1 MRVLMVTGEF
11 PPMQGGVGDYTAHLC
26 RALASLG
33 VEVKVATSRLPGTS
47 SSSAEGG
54 PYAVHRTVDTWGW
67 ACWRALA
74 RLARERRADLVH
86 IQYQAAAYRLH
97 PAINLFPWWLRLRR
111 RDLPCVVTFHDL
123 RVPYLFPKA
132 GPARWWAILALAS
145 GARAVI
151 VTNQEDHNCLKQ
163 TCRTRLYQIPI
174 GANVEPPEDWI
185 AHPPASREADRP
197 FLLCHFG
204 LLNESKGCQDLVEAL
219 AILRARGTLRSFALR
234 IVGGTAGDSDP
245 TNVAFRTRLQAQIAA
260 LGLEEAVSW
269 TGFLP
274 PREVSAHL
282 MEGDL
287 CVLPYRDGA
296 SFRRGTFIAALAHG
310 LPILTTEPTTPIP
323 QLRHGEN
330 VWLVPRR
337 APEALADAI
346 LRLAEDPALR
356 SRLARGAWELGR
368 SFQWGQI
375 ARDTQEVYR
384 AILGR

>member
-1 MRVLMVTGEF
+1 M
-11 PPMQGGVGDYTAHLC
+11 
-26 RALASLG
+26 
-33 VEVKVATSRLPGTS
+33 
-47 SSSAEGG
+47 
-54 PYAVHRTVDTWGW
+54 
-67 ACWRALA
+67 
-74 RLARERRADLVH
+74 
-86 IQYQAAAYRLH
+86 
-97 PAINLFPWWLRLRR
+97 
-111 RDLPCVVTFHDL
+111 
-123 RVPYLFPKA
+123 
-132 GPARWWAILALAS
+132 
-145 GARAVI
+145 
-151 VTNQEDHNCLKQ
+151 
-163 TCRTRLYQIPI
+163 
-174 GANVEPPEDWI
+174 EPPEDLI

-219 AILRARGTLRSFALR
+219 AILRARGTPRSFALR

-296 SFRRGTFIAALAHG
+296 SFRRGTFIAALVHG

>member
-11 PPMQGGVGDYTAHLC
+11 PPMQGGVGDYTACLC

-33 VEVKVATSRLPGTS
+33 VEVEVATSRLPGTS
-47 SSSAEGG
+47 PPSSGG
-54 PYAVHRTVDTWGW
+54 EPYTVHRTVGTWGW
-67 ACWRALA
+67 ACWRTLA
-74 RLARERRADLVH
+74 RLARERKADLLH

-97 PAINLFPWWLRLRR
+97 PAINLFPWWLRLRQ

-151 VTNQEDHNCLKQ
+151 VTNQEDHDRLK
-163 TCRTRLYQIPI
+163 RARRAPLYQIPI

-219 AILRARGTLRSFALR
+219 AILRARGTPRSFALR

-245 TNVAFRTRLQAQIAA
+245 TNVAFHARLQAQIVA

-310 LPILTTEPTTPIP
+310 LPILTTEPTTPILS
-323 QLRHGEN
+323 LRHGEN
-330 VWLVPRR
+330 VWFVPRQ

-368 SFQWGQI
+368 TFQWGQI

-384 AILGR
+384 AILGC